1 MFDSKMSIC
10 SNAKWFCNITKRS
23 FICLVVVDSIKTL
36 ALISILELLCISDLV
51 LRLNCLG
58 IVVQE
63 VLEVERWRDGSR
75 GNYLPGSVNGTQ
87 TRCFA
92 SGILSKCQYNS
103 TRYTTV
109 KKLHELLCS
118 DNSIVDLDSRHLL
131 DDLLYHTWHNWL
143 YIFLKMATV
152 GSMPIKL
159 AVEVHIGSGTYARTG
174 VSKVKRRAGVSYST
188 PSAFFF
194 RLDTV
199 FTFNFWSSANI
210 FYSEYTIRSLE
221 KAIHLHCLSV
231 LWVQHETWAPYI
243 AGRPSILSGDKLL
256 GSYLPIG

>member
-36 ALISILELLCISDLV
+36 ALISILELLYWDWTV
-51 LRLNCLG
+51 LALWCKKYWKL
-58 IVVQE
+58 
-63 VLEVERWRDGSR
+63 R
-75 GNYLPGSVNGTQ
+75 GDLPGSVNGTQ

-159 AVEVHIGSGTYARTG
+159 AVEVQIGSGTYARTG

-231 LWVQHETWAPYI
+231 LWVQHETWALYI